1 MKVSRPPSGSSSSPK
16 AGLSEVKRS
25 GATGF
30 AEKLAKASGAGKS
43 QVAAKA
49 SGAAHAAKI
58 SSVSDI
64 GQALK
69 AGQITP
75 QAAIERVV
83 ERVVDRQ
90 AGANAPAAV
99 KQQLA
104 AVLRQALEDD
114 PGLAAKVRAL
124 AGPDSE

>member
-1 MKVSRPPSGSSSSPK
+1 MKVSRPPSGPSSPK
-16 AGLSEVKRS
+16 AGVSEVKRS
-25 GATGF
+25 GAAGF
-30 AEKLAKASGAGKS
+30 AEKLAKASSAGK
-43 QVAAKA
+43 AEAPAKA
-49 SGAAHAAKI
+49 SGTARAAKA

-83 ERVVDRQ
+83 ERVVARQ
-90 AGANAPAAV
+90 AGAKAPAAV

-104 AVLRQALEDD
+104 TVLRQALEDD
-114 PGLAAKVRAL
+114 PMLAAKIRAL
-124 AGPDSE
+124 GAPDSE